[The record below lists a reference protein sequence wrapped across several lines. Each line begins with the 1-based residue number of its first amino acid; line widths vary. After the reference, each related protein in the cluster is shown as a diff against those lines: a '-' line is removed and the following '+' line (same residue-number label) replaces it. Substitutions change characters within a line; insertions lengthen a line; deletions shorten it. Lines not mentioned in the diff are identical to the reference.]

1 MDNDKTDKADRYE
14 LCVIEYNDKMY
25 TLIGKPNSTTQ
36 NYVYVFPFAIQHD
49 NLVVGLLTE
58 FAVNKMYE
66 TASQKFQRVMDD
78 NYALVQEAMEIMY
91 DYDVDEHAVFGMC
104 DSCMEQVN
112 VKELSPIE
120 IAPEYYACKS
130 CQKSSMAIC

>member
-1 MDNDKTDKADRYE
+1 
-14 LCVIEYNDKMY
+14 
-25 TLIGKPNSTTQ
+25 
-36 NYVYVFPFAIQHD
+36 
-49 NLVVGLLTE
+49 
-58 FAVNKMYE
+58 
-66 TASQKFQRVMDD
+66 
-78 NYALVQEAMEIMY
+78 MEIMY

-130 CQKSSMAIC
+130 CKKESFEPAPF